1 MLKINDHP
9 ECREMILPVRDALD
23 VVSGKWKIPILIAM
37 GLGSK
42 ELLPET
48 ISRLQ
53 NKRDLKFIIQ
63 VY

>member
-1 MLKINDHP
+1 
-9 ECREMILPVRDALD
+9 MILPVRDALD

-48 ISRLQ
+48 ISRLK
-53 NKRDLKFIIQ
+53 NKRDLKFIRQ